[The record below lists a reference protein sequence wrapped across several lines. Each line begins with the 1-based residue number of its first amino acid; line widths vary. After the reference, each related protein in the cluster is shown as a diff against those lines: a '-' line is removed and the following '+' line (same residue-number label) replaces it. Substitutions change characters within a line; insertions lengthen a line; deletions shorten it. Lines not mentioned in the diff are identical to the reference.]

1 MKKELMIRSL
11 KEASACI
18 KGFEAESSV
27 LKEKV
32 AKVDKENNDLKKE
45 AEALKIAMELVLD
58 ESTLAE
64 VNEKFAT
71 IKSKDLAVVREAMDL
86 DLTKKVASM
95 GEVYSGAGK
104 SGIDMNDPLQAFY
117 SVLAGNK

>member
-1 MKKELMIRSL
+1 MEKDVVVRSL

-18 KGFEAESSV
+18 KQFEAESIS

-32 AKVDKENNDLKKE
+32 AKSDQKLASLTKE

-64 VNEKFAT
+64 VNEKFAS
-71 IKSKDLAVVREAMDL
+71 IKTKDLAVVREAMDL

-95 GEVYSGAGK
+95 GELYNEGK
-104 SGIDMNDPLQAFY
+104 ANLDLNDPLQAFY
-117 SVLAGNK
+117 SILAGNK

>member
-1 MKKELMIRSL
+1 MKKELVVRSL

-18 KGFEAESSV
+18 KRFEAESTT

-32 AKVDKENNDLKKE
+32 AKVDQENGSLKKE

-64 VNEKFAT
+64 VNEKFAA
-71 IKSKDLAVVREAMDL
+71 IKGKDLAVVREAMDL
-86 DLTKKVASM
+86 DLTKKVASL
-95 GEVYSGAGK
+95 GELYSETTPGP
-104 SGIDMNDPLQAFY
+104 DMNNPLHAFY
-117 SVLAGNK
+117 SILAGNK